1 MHKFL
6 LPLIAV
12 AAFVLPASKA
22 EAGHYGRRYSYSRSY
37 HSRPVVVYR
46 DNYCYAPYR
55 TYYRPVRYYYRD
67 YDYGYCAPRPAVYVA
82 RPRFSFFFG
91 F

>member
-37 HSRPVVVYR
+37 YSRPVVVYR
-46 DNYCYAPYR
+46 DDYCYTPYR
-55 TYYRPVRYYYRD
+55 AVCPPVLSYYRR
-67 YDYGYCAPRPAVYVA
+67 YDYRYCAPRPVVYVS
-82 RPRFSFFFG
+82 RPRFSFSFG